1 MIFIK
6 LLKTFPTLKK
16 EFIVYGLYTF
26 VTSILDLFGIS
37 LVASFAT
44 FFVNPSS
51 SVSKKILILE
61 NYLNFDIKILLSAL
75 IILIFIL
82 KGFIIYLFNKK
93 VFIFCF
99 NKQHELRVG
108 ITEKIFFSNFNKN
121 HNKFKDNFTLLF
133 ENLRILTED
142 FLSNF
147 IKFISDLFILCV
159 ILFYLLFIDF
169 FTTLALLAV
178 LSFSYFLYRLVLK
191 KIFINLSQKRISA
204 YKDLVEIFDY
214 VLLCI
219 REITFYKK
227 EIEFKKFIE
236 KKSKD
241 FTSYSA
247 SQNSLGVIP
256 KYYVEFILVVFLLLA
271 SFILSSTTNNKDSI
285 FYIGLYVVAAS
296 RLAPLTSNI
305 LYTFSVFWKSR
316 FALNDYLNFEET
328 NTTVVNKYQNLS
340 IEDNFRFDSFV
351 IKNIT
356 FSYKDKFII
365 FDNANLVIEKN
376 NIYGIFG
383 KSGCGKTTLIN
394 IILGFLSPSKIDLL
408 INNKVEKDF
417 LKVSCVSSYIP
428 QETILMND
436 SILSNITL
444 SLEKNF
450 DKEKL
455 KKALDLSMLNEFL
468 HNGQDKINYV
478 VGHHGNNISGGQKQ
492 RISLARS
499 IYFEKQILILDE
511 PTSHLDEESENLFF
525 NNLEKLKKYLTIII
539 ISHNSDVKK
548 YCDKIFIIK
557 NKKILEE
564 NK

>member
-44 FFVNPSS
+44 FLVNPSS
-51 SVSKKILILE
+51 SVSKKILVLD

-142 FLSNF
+142 FLTNF
-147 IKFISDLFILCV
+147 IKFISDLIILCV

-191 KIFINLSQKRISA
+191 KIFINLSQKRIGA

-256 KYYVEFILVVFLLLA
+256 KYYVEFILVVFL
-271 SFILSSTTNNKDSI
+271 K
-285 FYIGLYVVAAS
+285 
-296 RLAPLTSNI
+296 
-305 LYTFSVFWKSR
+305 
-316 FALNDYLNFEET
+316 
-328 NTTVVNKYQNLS
+328 
-340 IEDNFRFDSFV
+340 
-351 IKNIT
+351 
-356 FSYKDKFII
+356 
-365 FDNANLVIEKN
+365 
-376 NIYGIFG
+376 
-383 KSGCGKTTLIN
+383 
-394 IILGFLSPSKIDLL
+394 
-408 INNKVEKDF
+408 
-417 LKVSCVSSYIP
+417 
-428 QETILMND
+428 
-436 SILSNITL
+436 
-444 SLEKNF
+444 
-450 DKEKL
+450 
-455 KKALDLSMLNEFL
+455 
-468 HNGQDKINYV
+468 
-478 VGHHGNNISGGQKQ
+478 
-492 RISLARS
+492 
-499 IYFEKQILILDE
+499 
-511 PTSHLDEESENLFF
+511 
-525 NNLEKLKKYLTIII
+525 
-539 ISHNSDVKK
+539 
-548 YCDKIFIIK
+548 
-557 NKKILEE
+557 
-564 NK
+564 